1 MGIDFFLSSYFLL
14 HLRTPWTGFPPPKTS
29 IQPSVIDQVTFT
41 EITAD
46 PYLKSL
52 QWNYFYPLTRTP
64 IIATSEILMD
74 STDTSHL
81 NRFNPTVSQGSSL
94 KHGIKKMVSVEDSM
108 EVILKLISKIQALDN
123 LNLNIPLP
131 NKQSE
136 KPPA

>member
-1 MGIDFFLSSYFLL
+1 
-14 HLRTPWTGFPPPKTS
+14 
-29 IQPSVIDQVTFT
+29 
-41 EITAD
+41 
-46 PYLKSL
+46 
-52 QWNYFYPLTRTP
+52 
-64 IIATSEILMD
+64 MD